1 MRGTKK
7 TEMGKSVISAL
18 GKRVRAKGRAEK
30 TKAWE
35 QRKDSEGGI
44 AKVEGRDWP
53 ANPGDSDLLWFV
65 LVLDS
70 KGLYLL
76 KGLIK

>member
-1 MRGTKK
+1 
-7 TEMGKSVISAL
+7 MGKSVVSVP
-18 GKRVRAKGRAEK
+18 GKTVRVKGRAEK
-30 TKAWE
+30 AKAWE
-35 QRKDSEGGI
+35 QRKDGSGGM
-44 AKVEGRDWP
+44 AKVEGRGWP
-53 ANPGDSDLLWFV
+53 ANPGDSGLLWFV

>member
-30 TKAWE
+30 AKAWE
-35 QRKDSEGGI
+35 QRKDSEGGM
-44 AKVEGRDWP
+44 AKVEGRGWP
-53 ANPGDSDLLWFV
+53 ENIGDSGLLGLCWFSTAK
-65 LVLDS
+65 DC
-70 KGLYLL
+70 
-76 KGLIK
+76 IC

>member
-1 MRGTKK
+1 
-7 TEMGKSVISAL
+7 MGKSVVSAL

-30 TKAWE
+30 AKAWE
-35 QRKDSEGGI
+35 QRKDGEGGI